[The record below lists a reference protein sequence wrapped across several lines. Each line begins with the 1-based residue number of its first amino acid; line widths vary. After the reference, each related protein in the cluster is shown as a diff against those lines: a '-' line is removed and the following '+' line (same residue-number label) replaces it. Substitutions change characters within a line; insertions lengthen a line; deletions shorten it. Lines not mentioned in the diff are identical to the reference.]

1 MHYKQLNEEERHRIG
16 ALRLEKKSLAHIARR
31 LGRAASTVSRELRR
45 NRYPTDGCYR
55 AYHAQSMASG
65 RRRRSRSG
73 GRIPRAVRRAVET
86 LLRRDWS
93 PEQIA
98 GHGAMDGGLRISH
111 ETIYRWVWADKAA
124 GGTLWRHLRG
134 SGKQRRKRYGAYD
147 SRGRLAGKRLIDQ
160 RPAEVEKRAGVEHWE
175 VDTVHG
181 SGRHSVVTLVERRSG
196 YVQIGKIAA
205 VTIPETHRAL
215 VRLLRRNPGV
225 CETVTADNG
234 GEFHGYRQL
243 ERVTGVTFYFAHPH
257 HSWERGTNENTNGLI
272 RQYLP
277 KGKDLTNL
285 TQRQCDRIAK
295 ILNQRP
301 RKRHH
306 YRTPEEVFFE
316 TLNGAL

>member
-1 MHYKQLNEEERHRIG
+1 MNYTQLSEEERHRIG
-16 ALRLEKKSLAHIARR
+16 ALRLEKKSLFEIARR
-31 LGRAASTVSRELRR
+31 LGRAASTVSREIRR
-45 NRYPTDGCYR
+45 NRYPTDGHYR

-73 GRIPRAVRRAVET
+73 GRFGAADRRQVER
-86 LLRRDWS
+86 LLRGDWS

-98 GHGAMDGGLRISH
+98 GHGAATGGIKVSH

-134 SGKQRRKRYGAYD
+134 SSKKRRKRYGAYD
-147 SRGRLAGKRLIDQ
+147 SRGRLAGKRRIDQ
-160 RPAEVEKRAGVEHWE
+160 RPPEVERREGVEHWE

-181 SGRHSVVTLVERRSG
+181 AGKESVVTLVERKSG
-196 YVQIGKIAA
+196 YVEIGKIAA
-205 VTIPETHRAL
+205 VTILETHRAL
-215 VRLLRRNPGV
+215 VRLIKRNPGA

-234 GEFHGYRQL
+234 GEFHGYRAL
-243 ERVTGVTFYFAHPH
+243 EKATGVTFYFAHPH
-257 HSWERGTNENTNGLI
+257 HAWERGTNENTNGLI

-277 KGKDLTNL
+277 KGMNLKEL
-285 TQRQCDRIAK
+285 TQKHCDRIAN
-295 ILNQRP
+295 ILNRRP